1 MPEPVRLSNG
11 RQLRRPLLWG
21 GLALVLGGVLVA
33 LSSWLLPEVFEEMKA
48 TTIAQIGSGVLAL
61 LGVGIIGYALV
72 RHVLWVEFGDRI
84 RVRWAFS
91 ERGIE
96 WEEVASLGLDEEE
109 TVIRPLAGLFG
120 VLPQP
125 LGVVAKFSGAA
136 NLGEFNLTFRRLCLR
151 LTQGDVIRC
160 DVRVLQWEAVE
171 ELARSRS
178 VPLSAG

>member
-1 MPEPVRLSNG
+1 VSEPVRLSNG

-21 GLALVLGGVLVA
+21 SLALVAGSVLLA
-33 LSSWLLPEVFEEMKA
+33 LSSWLLPEVFEAMEA
-48 TTIAQIGSGVLAL
+48 TTIAQVGGAVLAL
-61 LGVGIIGYALV
+61 LGVGSIGYALT
-72 RHVLWVEFGDRI
+72 RHFLWVEFGERI

-96 WEEVASLGLDEEE
+96 WEEVASLALDEEE
-109 TVIRPLAGLFG
+109 TVIRPLAGLLG

-136 NLGEFNLTFRRLCLR
+136 EWGEFNLTFRRLCLR

-171 ELARSRS
+171 GLAQSRS
-178 VPLSAG
+178 VPTSAG